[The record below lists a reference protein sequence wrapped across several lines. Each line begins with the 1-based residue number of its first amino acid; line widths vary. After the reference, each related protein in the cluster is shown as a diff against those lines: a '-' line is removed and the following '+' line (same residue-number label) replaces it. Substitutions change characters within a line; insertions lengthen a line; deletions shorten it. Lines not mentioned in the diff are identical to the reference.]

1 MPLEQETGQG
11 VATEMYNQLDD
22 LGIKDQVVMEV
33 ADSTNVNFGRNEGA
47 VIHLQVL
54 LQKPLLAVECVHH
67 TEELPAKRVME
78 VVSERPSTSPEDK
91 MFANI
96 IEAWNKIMD
105 ADSDDAVYRTFDWAA
120 HTGTGQEVAAR
131 EVLAWA
137 KEAKKLKEY
146 SPGRL

>member
-1 MPLEQETGQG
+1 M
-11 VATEMYNQLDD
+11 
-22 LGIKDQVVMEV
+22 
-33 ADSTNVNFGRNEGA
+33 ADSTNVNFGRNEGTD
-47 VIHLQVL
+47 IHLQVL

-120 HTGTGQEVAAR
+120 HTAH
-131 EVLAWA
+131 WHC
-137 KEAKKLKEY
+137 
-146 SPGRL
+146 SPVDRRWQQGRFWPGPRRPRS

>member
-1 MPLEQETGQG
+1 MF
-11 VATEMYNQLDD
+11 NQLDD
-22 LGIKDQVVMEV
+22 LGIKDQVVIEV

-96 IEAWNKIMD
+96 TSAWNKIMD
-105 ADSDDAVYRTFDWAA
+105 ADNDNAVYGGL
-120 HTGTGQEVAAR
+120 TGLPTPGQ
-131 EVLAWA
+131 
-137 KEAKKLKEY
+137 
-146 SPGRL
+146 GRRWRRGRFWHGPRRPRS